1 MEQIKRI
8 INEYSRRNPRPPALS
23 VVNLIVRDL
32 VMLVRMCAFDVANLD
47 TTLITATSQ
56 GL

>member
-1 MEQIKRI
+1 MEQIKGI
-8 INEYSRRNPRPPALS
+8 INEYSRRNPQPPALS
-23 VVNLIVRDL
+23 VVNLMVRDL

>member
-1 MEQIKRI
+1 MEQIKGT

-23 VVNLIVRDL
+23 VVNLMVRDL
-32 VMLVRMCAFDVANLD
+32 VMLVRMCDFDVANLD

-56 GL
+56 

>member
-1 MEQIKRI
+1 MEQIKGI

-23 VVNLIVRDL
+23 VVNLMVRDL

-47 TTLITATSQ
+47 TTLINATSQ
-56 GL
+56 